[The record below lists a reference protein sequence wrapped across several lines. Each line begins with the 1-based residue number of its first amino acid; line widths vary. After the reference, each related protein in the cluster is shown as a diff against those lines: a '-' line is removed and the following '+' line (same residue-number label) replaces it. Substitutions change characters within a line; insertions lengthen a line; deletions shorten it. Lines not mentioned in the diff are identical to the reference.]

1 MKVIIEIPEKSVKL
15 AASIL
20 LQACSNESE
29 ENTLNQAVENAK
41 EAQTDLDLS
50 EICEDESAILYLVL
64 ATNGINCHLQKMKEH
79 EREETNRSS
88 HR

>member
-29 ENTLNQAVENAK
+29 ENTLNQAVENAM
-41 EAQTDLDLS
+41 EATIDLDLS
-50 EICEDESAILYLVL
+50 EIGDESDVASLYLVL
-64 ATNGINCHLQKMKEH
+64 ATYGINLHLEKVK
-79 EREETNRSS
+79 
-88 HR
+88 

>member
-50 EICEDESAILYLVL
+50 EIDEDESATLYLVL
-64 ATNGINCHLQKMKEH
+64 ATYGINCHLQKMKEP
-79 EREETNRSS
+79 
-88 HR
+88 

>member
-41 EAQTDLDLS
+41 EAQTDFDLS
-50 EICEDESAILYLVL
+50 EISEDAASLYLVL
-64 ATNGINCHLQKMKEH
+64 ATYVIDCHLQKMKEP
-79 EREETNRSS
+79 
-88 HR
+88 

>member
-41 EAQTDLDLS
+41 EAQTDLDLQ
-50 EICEDESAILYLVL
+50 EIGEDESATLYLVL
-64 ATNGINCHLQKMKEH
+64 ATYGINCHLQKMKEP
-79 EREETNRSS
+79 
-88 HR
+88 

>member
-20 LQACSNESE
+20 LQACSNERE

-50 EICEDESAILYLVL
+50 EIGEDESATLYLVL
-64 ATNGINCHLQKMKEH
+64 ATYGINCHLQKMKEP
-79 EREETNRSS
+79 
-88 HR
+88 

>member
-41 EAQTDLDLS
+41 EVQTDLDLS
-50 EICEDESAILYLVL
+50 EIGEDESATLYLVL
-64 ATNGINCHLQKMKEH
+64 ATYGINCHLQKMK
-79 EREETNRSS
+79 
-88 HR
+88 

>member
-50 EICEDESAILYLVL
+50 EIGEDESATLYLVL
-64 ATNGINCHLQKMKEH
+64 ATYGINCHLQKMKEP
-79 EREETNRSS
+79 
-88 HR
+88 